1 MAGAA
6 GALGVAPHLCHR
18 ALMPPHAFVMG
29 QVAGGRCAPSV
40 DAAHVLG
47 TAPFASFPPSE
58 LGSRRSAVAGTAQ
71 HQGATAL
78 RGPVILCIII
88 ISSSG
93 SRSGS
98 SPSNWD
104 GSSSRGVLVATQLAA
119 AAIAAGAAS
128 KGGVQVC
135 VVWAAARCGLA
146 GAPFSSHPASHPG
159 CPKFFRG
166 SGRRGTCFL
175 T

>member
-1 MAGAA
+1 VAGAA

-88 ISSSG
+88 SSSSG

-119 AAIAAGAAS
+119 AGIAAGAAS

-135 VVWAAARCGLA
+135 VGCGQRAAAWQEHHSPATLLVTPAALSSFVGQA
-146 GAPFSSHPASHPG
+146 GGVPVS
-159 CPKFFRG
+159 
-166 SGRRGTCFL
+166 
-175 T
+175 